1 MIKQCFRNSHLFILF
16 GFTAFLAFSGC
27 ATIFTDGEDEITF
40 NSNVDKTKVFFDN
53 SLMGETPLILS
64 VDRQLHRIKV
74 RFSKDGYEDQE
85 MLLAH
90 KLNMNAGMIL
100 DITGTFTFLTP
111 GAVDA
116 LSGNL
121 IRYSPTKYQIEM
133 VPEKSGNLDLFR
145 QRVASKRFA
154 ASNFPGIQR
163 DLVTG
168 EGEFLEGLTNSFQ
181 ITTAH
186 KDAFNTILQTNLETL
201 ITTDNGIEFWNHLNR
216 LIKEDP
222 TLIRYH
228 LG

>member
-1 MIKQCFRNSHLFILF
+1 VLKKFFTNTKLFILF
-16 GFTAFLAFSGC
+16 SLTAFLALGGC
-27 ATIFTDGEDEITF
+27 ATIFSDGEDEITF

-53 SLMGETPLILS
+53 SLVGETPLTLS

-74 RFSKDGYEDQE
+74 RFSKEGYKDQE

-121 IRYSPTKYQIEM
+121 IKYSPTKYQIEM
-133 VPEKSGNLDLFR
+133 VPEKSGNLDLYR
-145 QRVASKRFA
+145 QRVASKQFA
-154 ASNFPGIQR
+154 AHNFSDIQR
-163 DLVTG
+163 DMVTG
-168 EGEFLEGLTNSFQ
+168 KGEFLEGLKNSFN
-181 ITTAH
+181 IPTAH
-186 KDAFNTILQTNLETL
+186 EDAFENILQTNLDML
-201 ITTDNGIEFWNHLNR
+201 ITSDNGLALWNHLNQ
-216 LIKEDP
+216 LVKDDP
-222 TLIRYH
+222 VLVTYH